1 MTGIALM
8 IRGPAHNFPGAVEF
22 VIAVLVII
30 LAIFLR
36 MYGPRRRS
44 GPRTEHR
51 TTRRTIRR
59 STHRP
64 GRSTT
69 HGAGHE
75 PGQNINHGRRSS
87 SKRRAGRP

>member
-30 LAIFLR
+30 LAIFFR

-44 GPRTEHR
+44 GPPTEHR
-51 TTRRTIRR
+51 TTRRTVRR
-59 STHRP
+59 STRRP
-64 GRSTT
+64 GRPTA
-69 HGAGHE
+69 HGADHE
-75 PGQNINHGRRSS
+75 PGQGVRDGRRSS

>member
-30 LAIFLR
+30 LAIFFR

-44 GPRTEHR
+44 GPKATHR
-51 TTRRTIRR
+51 TTERTTQRTARRPERR
-59 STHRP
+59 SRHRH
-64 GRSTT
+64 R
-69 HGAGHE
+69 
-75 PGQNINHGRRSS
+75 
-87 SKRRAGRP
+87 